1 VQQLIHCTQK
11 RIPCQSSES
20 FPRKKRASSWRRP
33 DVTLYMEELRKHKGW
48 VVAELAEG
56 ENKDLV
62 KRVIRRAADNLH
74 VDVEF
79 GTSPPRTIL
88 FRT

>member
-1 VQQLIHCTQK
+1 MPKFRIIPGEEARLIL
-11 RIPCQSSES
+11 
-20 FPRKKRASSWRRP
+20 RRP
-33 DVTLYMEELRKHKGW
+33 DVTLYMEELRKHKDHAW

-56 ENKDLV
+56 ESKDLI
-62 KRVIRRAADNLH
+62 KRVIRRAANNLH

-79 GTSPPRTIL
+79 GHSPPRAIL

>member
-1 VQQLIHCTQK
+1 MPK
-11 RIPCQSSES
+11 FRIIPEEEAR
-20 FPRKKRASSWRRP
+20 FILRRP